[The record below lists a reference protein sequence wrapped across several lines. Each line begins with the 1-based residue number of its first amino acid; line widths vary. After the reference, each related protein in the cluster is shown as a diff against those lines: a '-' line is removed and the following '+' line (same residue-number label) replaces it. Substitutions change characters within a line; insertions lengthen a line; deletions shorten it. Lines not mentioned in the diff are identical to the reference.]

1 MHSAGVLPVRPARRR
16 ILITA
21 DAVGGVWTYT
31 VTLARALARH
41 GDTVLVV
48 TLGPPPSSTQHRE
61 IAAVGALT
69 GGSVRLHVTDLALEW
84 MDPEG
89 RDLDRARETLA
100 AIARAFRPDIVHLGG
115 FREATADV
123 GVPVLVVAHSCV
135 RTWWRACRGGVPDDP
150 RWRVYADHVAAG
162 LAAADA
168 WAAPTRALRDAIADL
183 YAPPRPGVVIP
194 NGVAVPPADD
204 PPPERRSVILAAGRL
219 WDEAKGLDTL
229 LGAAPRLPWPV
240 RLAGDT
246 ASPDGGAPI
255 ALPDGVTALGRLDRA
270 ALLAEMRAAELFVAP
285 ARYEPFGLGIAEAA
299 ACGAALVLSD
309 IASLR
314 ELWDGAAAFVPPD
327 DPAALA
333 ATLTAL
339 CADAPRRRALQ
350 AAARRRATRYGADA
364 MVNRIETVHAALAA
378 CRVAPTNDRAVAGAT
393 IIATGGAPA

>member
-1 MHSAGVLPVRPARRR
+1 VLPVRPARRR

-162 LAAADA
+162 LAAATWSA
-168 WAAPTRALRDAIADL
+168 
-183 YAPPRPGVVIP
+183 
-194 NGVAVPPADD
+194 
-204 PPPERRSVILAAGRL
+204 
-219 WDEAKGLDTL
+219 
-229 LGAAPRLPWPV
+229 
-240 RLAGDT
+240 
-246 ASPDGGAPI
+246 
-255 ALPDGVTALGRLDRA
+255 
-270 ALLAEMRAAELFVAP
+270 
-285 ARYEPFGLGIAEAA
+285 
-299 ACGAALVLSD
+299 
-309 IASLR
+309 
-314 ELWDGAAAFVPPD
+314 
-327 DPAALA
+327 
-333 ATLTAL
+333 
-339 CADAPRRRALQ
+339 
-350 AAARRRATRYGADA
+350 
-364 MVNRIETVHAALAA
+364 
-378 CRVAPTNDRAVAGAT
+378 
-393 IIATGGAPA
+393 